1 MLCAVIVVAERRRL
15 SLRTNFK
22 HFFDQNTLF
31 ARLHCLQIQILTFME
46 RCIFFFSRYL
56 HVDYLST
63 EKRRFA
69 PLATLLYSLRGEFPG
84 CCFPSYWC
92 WAGRRGAACN
102 SVMPGRDHSRSHHFL
117 SPKQQHALL
126 SYQGRN
132 NREVFATKRTLFL
145 PSLMSQF
152 LLTVMSRSNQKPDIA
167 MEVLK

>member
-15 SLRTNFK
+15 SVRTNLNTSLIRT
-22 HFFDQNTLF
+22 HFLPDCI
-31 ARLHCLQIQILTFME
+31 LHCLQIQILSFMQK
-46 RCIFFFSRYL
+46 CIFFFSRYL

-145 PSLMSQF
+145 PSL
-152 LLTVMSRSNQKPDIA
+152 LSNDNFS
-167 MEVLK
+167 